1 MQILSGGRRGRGGP
15 RRRGGALRV
24 ASLVGMLGFGGGFV
38 VVAAQSDSTGW
49 RQLGGPDRSFIVTK
63 GPRLADAWPETGPAT
78 IWSRA
83 LGGGHSAI
91 LADGDRLFTMYRTGN
106 ARARNGPWN
115 TEETVVSLDARTG
128 KTMWEHRY
136 PSRLEDFSRG
146 PGPHSTPLVVGDRLF
161 TFGTNKQ
168 LHAFDKRT
176 GKVLW
181 SHDLVKAFGAPTLL
195 IRPVVKA
202 GYGCSPIAYKET
214 IICFVGGP
222 GQAVMA
228 FRQHDGSVAWKS
240 GHFLTS
246 DAPPMLITFEGQPQL
261 VIFAGASING
271 LNPDTG
277 ALLWSHVHDPG
288 NDFNF
293 SPPQWGADNILFF
306 SSGYKAGSRA
316 IRLKKVG
323 THTETEEL
331 WFNGRAQ
338 FAFLNTLR
346 LGDFVYGTTGA
357 LGPAFLTALN
367 VKTGQPAWQH
377 RGFGQATLI
386 HADGKAILIDEDG
399 DLALLK
405 LAPEGVTV
413 LSQFKLFD
421 TVSWTVPTLVAT
433 TLYARDREKIVALDL
448 GVR

>member
-1 MQILSGGRRGRGGP
+1 MHLGMPAAILS
-15 RRRGGALRV
+15 AVL
-24 ASLVGMLGFGGGFV
+24 LGVSHISGSEEV
-38 VVAAQSDSTGW
+38 SAQAPAAAGW
-49 RQLGGPDRSFIVTK
+49 RQLGGPDRNFIVP
-63 GPRLADAWPETGPAT
+63 GSARLADSWPAAGPKVL
-78 IWSRA
+78 WSRA

-91 LADGDRLFTMYRTGN
+91 LADEGRLFTMYRTGN
-106 ARARNGPWN
+106 ARGRNGPWH
-115 TEETVVSLDARTG
+115 TEETVVSMDAASGATV
-128 KTMWEHRY
+128 WEYRY
-136 PSRLEDFSRG
+136 PSKLEDFSRG
-146 PGPHSTPLVVGDRLF
+146 PGPHSTPIVSGDRLF

-181 SHDLVKAFGAPTLL
+181 SHDLIKEFGAPPLL
-195 IRPVVKA
+195 VRPVVKA

-222 GQAVMA
+222 GQSVMA
-228 FRQHDGSVAWKS
+228 FRERDGSVAWKS

-246 DAPPMLITFEGQPQL
+246 DAPPMLITFEGRQQL
-261 VIFAGASING
+261 VIFAGAAING
-271 LNPDTG
+271 LDPDSG

-293 SPPQWGADNILFF
+293 SPPQWGGDNVLFF

-316 IRLKKVG
+316 IRLRQSG
-323 THTETEEL
+323 GAIHTEEL

-338 FAFLNTLR
+338 FTFLNTLR
-346 LGDFVYGTTGA
+346 LGDYIYGTTGA
-357 LGPAFLTALN
+357 LGPAFLTALDL
-367 VKTGQPAWQH
+367 KTGQPAWQH
-377 RGFGQATLI
+377 RGFGQASLI
-386 HADGKAILIDEDG
+386 YADGKAILIDEDG

-413 LSQFKLFD
+413 LSQTKLFD
-421 TVSWTVPTLVAT
+421 TVSWTVPTLVGT

-448 GVR
+448 GSGPR

>member
-1 MQILSGGRRGRGGP
+1 MHSMTAT
-15 RRRGGALRV
+15 ALV
-24 ASLVGMLGFGGGFV
+24 IITVLAVLQKTSVSLT
-38 VVAAQSDSTGW
+38 AQSTSPPGW
-49 RQLGGPDRSFIVTK
+49 QQLGGPDRTFILPNA
-63 GPRLADAWPETGPAT
+63 PRLLDAWPETGPRAV
-78 IWSRA
+78 WSRA

-91 LADGDRLFTMYRTGN
+91 LADESRLFTMYRTGN
-106 ARARNGPWN
+106 ARARTGPWD
-115 TEETVVSLDARTG
+115 TEETVVSLDAATG
-128 KTMWEHRY
+128 KTLWEYKY
-136 PSRLEDFSRG
+136 PSKLEDFSRG
-146 PGPHSTPLVVGDRLF
+146 PGPHSTPIVVGNRLF

-168 LHAFDKRT
+168 LHAFDKQT
-176 GKVLW
+176 GQVIW
-181 SHDLVKAFGAPTLL
+181 SHDLVKEFGAPTLL

-202 GYGCSPIAYKET
+202 GYGCSPIAWKDT

-261 VIFAGASING
+261 VIFAGAAING
-271 LNPDTG
+271 LDPDTG

-293 SPPQWGADNILFF
+293 SPPQWGADNVLFF

-316 IRLKKVG
+316 VRLKKVG
-323 THTETEEL
+323 VHTETEEL

-338 FAFLNTLR
+338 FTFLNTLR
-346 LGDFVYGTTGA
+346 LGDFIYGTTGA
-357 LGPAFLTALN
+357 LGPAFLSAVN
-367 VKTGQPAWQH
+367 IKTGQFAWQH
-377 RGFGQATLI
+377 RGFGQASLI
-386 HADGKAILIDEDG
+386 YADSKAILVDEDG

-421 TVSWTVPTLVAT
+421 TVSWTAPTLAGT